1 MITNYIKL
9 ATMKKLFSVFLF
21 ALFAFVG
28 AQESKETANRFFYE
42 LTFKPKK
49 DSAKLEKVMMSLDI
63 VKDRSIYRDFTAI
76 GQDSILKVQFEAM
89 KKAGVLKDLSK
100 SFKMPKFSEKIVKTY
115 PDMKIQYIE
124 RIANGFSPMN
134 IGYNETLKLDWKI
147 SDEKAK
153 IGAYNAQKATTE
165 FAGKKW
171 TAWFSSEL
179 PFQDGPYKFSGL
191 PGLIVKIEDEGKNY
205 SWVLQGN
212 KKIPNWEELT
222 YMEKL
227 SNVGLKVTEM
237 PREKFEKTFNDFKK
251 DPFATARPLMT
262 QEIMSKTIPGMD
274 GTIGDMMKKQEK
286 MYKDFFNANSNP
298 IEPPYEK
305 LKVGKVE
312 KVGKEN

>member
-1 MITNYIKL
+1 
-9 ATMKKLFSVFLF
+9 MKKLFSIIFI
-21 ALFAFVG
+21 ALFAFVS
-28 AQESKETANRFFYE
+28 AQNNDSKETANRFFYE

-49 DSAKLEKVMMSLDI
+49 DSTKLEKVIMALDI
-63 VKDRSIYRDFTAI
+63 VKNRSIYRDFTAI
-76 GQDSILKVQFEAM
+76 AQDSIIKIQLEQM
-89 KKAGVLKDLSK
+89 QKAGVFKDLSK
-100 SFKMPKFSEKIVKTY
+100 TFKMPKFSEKIVKNY
-115 PDMKIQYIE
+115 PDMKMQYIE

-134 IGYNETLKLDWKI
+134 IGYNETARFDWKI
-147 SDEKAK
+147 SNEKAK

-165 FAGKKW
+165 FGGKKW

-212 KKIPNWEELT
+212 KKVPNWEELT
-222 YMEKL
+222 YMEKI

-237 PREKFEKTFNDFKK
+237 PREKFEKTFNEFKK
-251 DPFATARPLMT
+251 DPFATARPMMT

-286 MYKDFFNANSNP
+286 MYKDFFNANDNP

-305 LKVGKVE
+305 VQVGKVE